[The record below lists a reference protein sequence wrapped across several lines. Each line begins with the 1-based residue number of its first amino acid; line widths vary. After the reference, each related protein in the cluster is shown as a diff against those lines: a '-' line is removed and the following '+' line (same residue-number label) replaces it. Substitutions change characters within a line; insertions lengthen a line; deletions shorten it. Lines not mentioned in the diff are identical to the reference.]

1 VREMAETPQRELPV
15 TVAHMHGL
23 LLDVLDLDRRGERP
37 DAHAELVEEACRLL
51 GRELAQRLSVPAL
64 AARLGMGYERFRKVF
79 RERVGTSPGDYRIRR
94 RLERARAML
103 VAGEMSVKEVA
114 YVLGYPNAFA
124 FSRQFAKFTGAPPSH
139 FLRAP

>member
-1 VREMAETPQRELPV
+1 MA
-15 TVAHMHGL
+15 
-23 LLDVLDLDRRGERP
+23 
-37 DAHAELVEEACRLL
+37 LVISDTLMADMD
-51 GRELAQRLSVPAL
+51 GI
-64 AARLGMGYERFRKVF
+64 MF
-79 RERVGTSPGDYRIRR
+79 
-94 RLERARAML
+94 LERARAML